1 MARVSA
7 TVAAPPPALPPLRL
21 ESSAESL
28 AATSRSVSPSPSPT
42 RGQGILRQSSYRLP
56 RAEAP
61 HYTQPTASLI
71 LAQAASPRVGTA
83 TGDSDGARRRG
94 SLDGRL
100 GRAVS
105 PRRAGRGSQRLG
117 RDILDEALAEE
128 MGGSV
133 RGSVAGVNGEGLL
146 GIVTAG

>member
-1 MARVSA
+1 
-7 TVAAPPPALPPLRL
+7 VAVPPPALPPLRL

-94 SLDGRL
+94 YEGRM

-105 PRRAGRGSQRLG
+105 PRRAGRLQGGSQRLG

-133 RGSVAGVNGEGLL
+133 RGSVAGVNGEGFL
-146 GIVTAG
+146 GIVATG